1 MLGAVLDWG
10 LSAQTREGAGPG
22 RGAPHGLWMAT
33 RDCGFALRPR
43 RSPGLSV
50 KLTESFLRFMDQ
62 KHREVGQG
70 SHAAKL
76 LGAGREGQGAPG
88 EWGWYHRQ
96 LSRADTDLRRPQIIC
111 RTFWWV
117 DPTAHKSYSGISCI
131 VIDGG
136 KNSQNR
142 SGEGENPFPPPAP
155 SRGGGRQHTL
165 FRKHFYDF
173 PHGACGPSHGRCNST
188 SPFRVP
194 QGPSGFRVES
204 RTPAL

>member
-1 MLGAVLDWG
+1 MVMLGAVLDWG

-22 RGAPHGLWMAT
+22 RGAPYRLWMAT
-33 RDCGFALRPR
+33 RECGFALRPR

-70 SHAAKL
+70 SHTAKL
-76 LGAGREGQGAPG
+76 LGAGREGQGTPG

-96 LSRADTDLRRPQIIC
+96 LSRLDTDLRRLQIIC

-136 KNSQNR
+136 KKQ
-142 SGEGENPFPPPAP
+142 P
-155 SRGGGRQHTL
+155 
-165 FRKHFYDF
+165 K
-173 PHGACGPSHGRCNST
+173 
-188 SPFRVP
+188 
-194 QGPSGFRVES
+194 
-204 RTPAL
+204 